1 VENIHNIRKKR
12 RFEMAKYL
20 VFFKY
25 KPEGLKGLMA
35 EGGSKRRLATEQ
47 LVKSLGGKLE
57 AYYFTFGEEDGFAIA
72 DLPDNVSA
80 AASSLVPSASGA
92 VSTKVIVLLTP
103 EEVDQAVKRSATY
116 RPPGK

>member
-1 VENIHNIRKKR
+1 
-12 RFEMAKYL
+12 MAKYL

-25 KPEGLKGLMA
+25 NPEGLKGLFA
-35 EGGSKRRLATEQ
+35 EGGTKRRLATEQ

-57 AYYFTFGEEDGFAIA
+57 AYYFAFGEDDGFTII
-72 DLPDNVSA
+72 DLPDNISA
-80 AASSLVPSASGA
+80 AAASLLVSSSGA
-92 VSTKVIVLLTP
+92 VSTKITVLLTP